1 MEDKLATA
9 TNQPAVSELQSELS
23 RGIDHI
29 TDVSSLD
36 DVRLARWAGQ
46 TTDGR
51 KHTEAMPEG
60 KEAFPFEGASDTR
73 ILLADGIIRQLTE
86 MLVGAHA
93 RAECKVN
100 GVEAT
105 DAEVGTA
112 AGTVIQW
119 ARKRIF
125 NQLGREASLLANFQE
140 SYGYALAMVSWDQ
153 QVSLR
158 EETLSIEQIVE
169 MSAGVEGGHPL
180 ATLPQM
186 IADKAAE
193 SEVVDIL
200 AKSFPASLK
209 RKDVRKIVRD
219 LRENGVAAFPVPY
232 ICRNQPMITAL
243 KPNEDFVIPPETI
256 DIQSARVIFRRQFL
270 TAAELKSKIASEG
283 WDEEFVEAALATAG
297 QSSRPMM
304 IESQLNDSYD
314 RHDNLV
320 EIWWAYHRAVD
331 DNNVPAIYYTVFSAL
346 VKDELHALHQM
357 LPYAHNEYP
366 FVEFKAEEFARRLT
380 ESRSVNHVVATWQN
394 EVKTQRDST
403 VDYTSFATLPAIQYL
418 KRNGPVNQFGPA
430 AQIPVTKIDDVKFMM
445 PPPREPT
452 VAGDLENRIDKQCA
466 KYFSLP
472 HPEIPQSTT
481 TIGQQAKVSAWLR
494 GWTEVYRHMFRL
506 CIQYLSREELQR
518 IANAQQVQAIT
529 HEAEKF
535 DFILTFN
542 AADMDNDLTKEKLA
556 TVSSALIPMDVTGR
570 IDRNKFIDRMVR
582 MVIPEAA
589 DEILVNEA
597 QATKQLYDGVK
608 QDIAHMML
616 GIEADYSDA
625 SNDPT
630 APTKLQIAQGLR
642 QQTPAIEMRLAQDPM
657 FTQLWENY
665 TKNLQMGVMQQQNKQ
680 IGRQGVAPIQGGA
693 QAPA

>member
-9 TNQPAVSELQSELS
+9 TNEPAISELQEELS
-23 RGIDHI
+23 RGVDHI
-29 TDVSSLD
+29 TDVSGLD
-36 DVRLARWAGQ
+36 DVRLARWTGQ

-51 KHTEAMPEG
+51 KHSEALPDGM
-60 KEAFPFEGASDTR
+60 EAFPFEGASDTR
-73 ILLADGIIRQLTE
+73 ILLADGIIKQLTE

-100 GVEAT
+100 GVELN
-105 DAEVGTA
+105 DAEAGTA
-112 AGTVIQW
+112 AGTVVNW

-140 SYGYALAMVSWDQ
+140 GYGYALVMVSWDQ

-158 EETLSIEQIVE
+158 EETLTLDQIVE
-169 MSAGVEGGHPL
+169 LSAQVEGGHPL
-180 ATLPQM
+180 ATLPEMLQ
-186 IADKAAE
+186 DKAAE
-193 SEVVDIL
+193 NEVVDL
-200 AKSFPASLK
+200 LTGAFPDSLR

-219 LRENGVAAFPVPY
+219 LRNEGQASFPVPY
-232 ICRNQPMITAL
+232 ICRNQPMISAL
-243 KPNEDFVIPPETI
+243 KPNEDFVVPPETI
-256 DIQSARVIFRRQFL
+256 EIQSARVIFRRQFM

-283 WDEEFVEAALATAG
+283 WDEEFVEEALKTSG
-297 QSSRPMM
+297 QSSRPDDV
-304 IESQLNDSYD
+304 ESQINDGVEQ
-314 RHDNLV
+314 RDNLI

-346 VKDELHALHQM
+346 VKEDKYALHKM

-380 ESRSVNHVVATWQN
+380 ESRSVSHVVATWQN

-430 AQIPVTKIDDVKFMM
+430 AQIPVTKIGDVEFMM

-466 KYFSLP
+466 RYFSLP
-472 HPEIPQSTT
+472 HPEVPQSTT
-481 TIGQQAKVSAWLR
+481 TIGQQAKVSSWLR

-506 CIQYLSREELQR
+506 CIQYLAPEELAR
-518 IANAQQVQAIT
+518 IANAQSTQAIT
-529 HEAEKF
+529 HDAERF

-542 AADMDNDLTKEKLA
+542 AGDMDADLTKEKLA

-589 DEILVNEA
+589 DELLVDEA
-597 QATKQLYDGVK
+597 QASKQLFDGVK
-608 QDIAHMML
+608 QDIVQMML
-616 GIEADYSDA
+616 GIEAEYADA

-630 APTKLQIAQGLR
+630 AGAKLQIAQGLR
-642 QQTPAIEMRLAQDPM
+642 QKTPAIEMRLQQDQM
-657 FTQLWENY
+657 FQQLWENY
-665 TKNLQMGVMQQQNKQ
+665 IKNLDMGMMQQQNKQ
-680 IGRQGVAPIQGGA
+680 IGRQGVSPIQGGE
-693 QAPA
+693 QPA